1 MLNACGAPVNFTL
14 YEPPTVSSLSL
25 IPTAILTLAGPGGGS
40 VPRKVTVY
48 VCGESE
54 QHGLGLGVGVGVG
67 EGAAPAGLGEGL
79 GVGIGMGI
87 TCVLRAAES
96 AGLAVACGPPAPP
109 QDTVAVA
116 PQAPA

>member
-25 IPTAILTLAGPGGGS
+25 MPTAILTLAGPGGGS

-54 QHGLGLGVGVGVG
+54 QHGLGLGVGVGAS
-67 EGAAPAGLGEGL
+67 EGAVPAGLGDGL
-79 GVGIGMGI
+79 GVGIRTEI
-87 TCVLRAAES
+87 NCVLRTAERV
-96 AGLAVACGPPAPP
+96 GLSGACG
-109 QDTVAVA
+109 
-116 PQAPA
+116 

>member
-40 VPRKVTVY
+40 VPRYVTVY
-48 VCGESE
+48 VCGETE

-67 EGAAPAGLGEGL
+67 DGVGPARPAVGVRLGTGTGITRFGAAATAGLPGTSEVFGRTL
-79 GVGIGMGI
+79 IR
-87 TCVLRAAES
+87 CDS
-96 AGLAVACGPPAPP
+96 ARG
-109 QDTVAVA
+109 
-116 PQAPA
+116 